1 MRSRYGYSNSIEK
14 LFIVGTM
21 HNRETSRKLK
31 GGLTYF
37 NTFTVVAFD
46 WAASVFRMMIMS
58 MNAEKE

>member
-1 MRSRYGYSNSIEK
+1 
-14 LFIVGTM
+14 M